1 MERKLIFLQL
11 PNVLGFTFGLV
22 QMALYMFYMNKTP
35 LVAEGK
41 QAGTKLPAET
51 EDHVVNIAKLSPALP
66 EKSRDEVHPVT
77 EMDIP
82 RRNCAA
88 VATPANWDAF
98 ATHSPA
104 VGVV

>member
-11 PNVLGFTFGLV
+11 PNVLGFTFGVV

-66 EKSRDEVHPVT
+66 EKSRELHPVT
-77 EMDIP
+77 EMGIP

-88 VATPANWDAF
+88 VATPANRDAF